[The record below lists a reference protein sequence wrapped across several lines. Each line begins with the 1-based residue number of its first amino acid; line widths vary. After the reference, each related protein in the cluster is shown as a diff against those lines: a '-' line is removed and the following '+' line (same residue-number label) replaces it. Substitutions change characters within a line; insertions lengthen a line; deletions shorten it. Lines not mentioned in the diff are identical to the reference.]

1 MDDKDFEIFIKNRNI
16 KKKAKLLA
24 KQIDEKYDNEEVVLV
39 CVLKGAIMFYDLL
52 LRYIK
57 NKNVEIDFIEVK
69 SYCGTTSTGKVK
81 MLKDVSVEI
90 KNKHL
95 VLVEDIIDTGITA
108 DYLYKYYLQKNPKSI
123 LMCSLL
129 QKPEKLMIDLKMETM
144 IGFNIEN
151 KFVIGFGLDLDEKY
165 RTLKDVLVLKENK

>member
-24 KQIDEKYDNEEVVLV
+24 KQIDEKYGNEEVVLV

-57 NKNVEIDFIEVK
+57 NKNIEIDFIEVK
-69 SYCGTTSTGKVK
+69 SYCGTNSTGKVK

-95 VLVEDIIDTGITA
+95 ILVEDIIDTGLCQKTPHIPR
-108 DYLYKYYLQKNPKSI
+108 KNQKN
-123 LMCSLL
+123 L
-129 QKPEKLMIDLKMETM
+129 
-144 IGFNIEN
+144 
-151 KFVIGFGLDLDEKY
+151 
-165 RTLKDVLVLKENK
+165 

>member
-24 KQIDEKYDNEEVVLV
+24 KQIDEKYGNEEVVLV

-81 MLKDVSVEI
+81 MLKDVSIEI

-108 DYLYKYYLQKNPKSI
+108 DYLYKHYLQKNPKSI

-129 QKPEKLMIDLKMETM
+129 QKPEKLMIDLKMETI